1 MSSSFVVCMDC
12 GDTSAAVE
20 WGFVLLARHG
30 WTAQLGET
38 GSEPQWRCPACNAR
52 LAESGG

>member
-1 MSSSFVVCMDC
+1 MDC

-30 WTAQLGET
+30 WSAQLGET
-38 GSEPQWRCPACNAR
+38 NNEPQWRCPAYNAR
-52 LAESGG
+52 LAKSNG